1 MPQILVR
8 LDETESDQVQ
18 QKATEFGLSKP
29 AFIRQIIREYFRKP
43 IQKEQPANNLKK
55 EIRAIIPVLAQ
66 AIGRTQNLLVGQ
78 AKAIPDAVDKPSKLI
93 YISNEDIEE
102 LSKFLLKKYDQEV
115 QNGST
120 ISKLSWLF

>member
-43 IQKEQPANNLKK
+43 TQKEQPVDNLKK

-66 AIGRTQNLLVGQ
+66 AIGRTQNLLVSQ
-78 AKAIPDAVDKPSKLI
+78 AKAIPEAIDKPSKLI
-93 YISNEDIEE
+93 YVSPEDIAG
-102 LSKFLLKKYDQEV
+102 LSKVLLKIYDQEV
-115 QNGST
+115 QQ
-120 ISKLSWLF
+120 